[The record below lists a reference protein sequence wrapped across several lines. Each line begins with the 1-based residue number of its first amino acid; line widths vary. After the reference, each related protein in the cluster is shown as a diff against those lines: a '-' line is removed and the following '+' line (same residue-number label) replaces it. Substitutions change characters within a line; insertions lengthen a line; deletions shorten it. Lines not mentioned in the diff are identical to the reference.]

1 VIEEILKRTAISTPV
16 ALFLDFDGTIVRIR
30 RKPELARLSPARRKI
45 LENLSQR
52 LFIAV
57 ISGRS
62 LADIRAQ
69 VGIPGLTYAGS
80 HGLEIS
86 FRGIEWRHPGC
97 AEVIDILPSLVTE
110 IESRLHSLPGLFIE
124 NKGCSAV
131 VHFRLTPPGFH
142 GKIERA
148 IEEVVFPFQNKLL
161 VTRGKMVLEIRPAF
175 TWNKGSAVHKIG
187 KMAGVWGH
195 HPLIYIG
202 DDSTDEDAFAAF
214 SAKDISI
221 HVGKEPISSA
231 QFHLD
236 CVAEVWRLIKEL
248 GDRV

>member
-1 VIEEILKRTAISTPV
+1 MIREILKRTANSKLA
-16 ALFLDFDGTIVRIR
+16 ALFLDFDGTLVRIR

-45 LENLSQR
+45 LENLSHR

-69 VGIPGLTYAGS
+69 VGIPELTYAGS
-80 HGLEIS
+80 H

-110 IESRLHSLPGLFIE
+110 IESRLHSLPGLFVE
-124 NKGCSAV
+124 NKRCSAAI
-131 VHFRLTPPGFH
+131 HFRLTPLGFH
-142 GKIERA
+142 EKIERA

-161 VTRGKMVLEIRPAF
+161 VIRGKMVLEIRPAF
-175 TWNKGSAVHKIG
+175 TWNKGSAVHKIRE
-187 KMAGVWGH
+187 MAGVWEQ

-202 DDSTDEDAFAAF
+202 DDSTDEDAFATL
-214 SAKDISI
+214 SEEDISV
-221 HVGKEPISSA
+221 HVGKEPDSRA

-236 CVAEVWRLIKEL
+236 SVAEVWKLIKEL
-248 GDRV
+248 G